1 MTARKKDRFVIRFLS
16 PLESV
21 GGGAVI
27 HELSCKHKRKSES
40 VLDEFEDEENDQL
53 PELVLRWLSKHE
65 DRPVRAEE
73 FVDAHRLQDEKLLE
87 TFREMTS
94 RQQFAVLY

>member
-40 VLDEFEDEENDQL
+40 VLDEFEDEEND
-53 PELVLRWLSKHE
+53 
-65 DRPVRAEE
+65 
-73 FVDAHRLQDEKLLE
+73 
-87 TFREMTS
+87 
-94 RQQFAVLY
+94 